1 MAQFI
6 KLTFRKSG
14 PLEKADPGTLKSGL
28 YAKIH
33 CIGKKHIYSKLEVA
47 DFKYD
52 DSFSQKL
59 QNQPRARLNQP
70 IKINLK
76 P

>member
-1 MAQFI
+1 MPKFTVLV
-6 KLTFRKSG
+6 K
-14 PLEKADPGTLKSGL
+14 
-28 YAKIH
+28 
-33 CIGKKHIYSKLEVA
+33 SKLEVA

-70 IKINLK
+70 IKINLR

>member
-1 MAQFI
+1 MPKFTVLV
-6 KLTFRKSG
+6 K
-14 PLEKADPGTLKSGL
+14 
-28 YAKIH
+28 
-33 CIGKKHIYSKLEVA
+33 SKLEVA